1 MQNQKNVYG
10 GISPMLEQMRQQSRS
25 LLIYVLFGIVI
36 AVFIINFGPQSP
48 RSCGGRGGQGAVE
61 GARVK
66 GRLLTQQDYMYGLMM
81 VGAQNIPPQ
90 RAKLMRLHETVMDML
105 IDREIMA
112 SEAERTG
119 FRVSDE
125 EVEDFLGESKIIG
138 LGREQKATIFDHDGK
153 FSYENF
159 RKFVQY
165 QMGMTPRSFIEE
177 QRREMLANRM
187 RDSLRAGVAVSPA
200 EVKAEWLRQ
209 ADQVNVEY
217 LRFPVHRY
225 EAELELRPEE
235 IAKYAAAN
243 GPALKQLYDER
254 KAALY
259 EKQPKQRHL
268 RQILVKLEAEPT
280 EADLAAAQKRAD
292 GLAARIRKGEA
303 FAKVAKAASD
313 DERSKSRG
321 GDLGWQRVGG
331 TMLDPAVDAKV
342 AAAKDGELV
351 GPLKT
356 PSGFVLAMAEATRE
370 GDIDFDAVKLELAES
385 KLREEKS
392 RAQAKGAAEAAVAKS
407 KAAPAKTLQELYPA
421 PEEGQEGSAVAQ
433 GTHAEETGL
442 FSRQGTTVPGVGK
455 APALLKAV
463 FALTDEAPLAG
474 PLEELGSFIVVKL
487 KERKQPDL
495 AEFEK
500 HKVGLIA
507 DAAKR
512 KGSLVV
518 LEWALARCR
527 EARDAKQIEVN
538 TDLLRY
544 EGGPEGA
551 IRYEPCTPPQMR

>member
-1 MQNQKNVYG
+1 
-10 GISPMLEQMRQQSRS
+10 MLEQMRQQSRS
-25 LLIYVLFGIVI
+25 LLIYVLFGVII

-48 RSCGGRGGQGAVE
+48 SSCSGKRGRIQQSNLE

-66 GRLLTQQDYMYGLMM
+66 GHLLGRQDYLYGMM
-81 VGAQNIPPQ
+81 IVGAQNIPPQ
-90 RAKLMRLHETVMDML
+90 RAKMMRLHETIMDML

-112 SEAERTG
+112 SEAERAG

-125 EVEDFLGESKIIG
+125 EVEDFLGESKLIG
-138 LGREQKATIFDHDGK
+138 LGREQKATIFDDGGK
-153 FSYENF
+153 FSYEHF

-165 QMGMTPRSFIEE
+165 QMGMTPRGFIEE

-200 EVKAEWLRQ
+200 EVKEEWTRQ

-217 LRFPVHRY
+217 LRFPVHRF
-225 EAELELRPEE
+225 ESELDLRPEE

-243 GPALKQLYDER
+243 EEALKKVYDER
-254 KAALY
+254 KGAY

-268 RQILVKLEAEPT
+268 RQILVKLDVEPT
-280 EADLAAAQKRAD
+280 ETDVAAAQKKAD

-303 FAKVAKAASD
+303 FAKVAKVASQ
-313 DERSKSRG
+313 DERTRGRG

-342 AAAKDGELV
+342 ASAKDGELV
-351 GPLKT
+351 GPVKT
-356 PSGFVLAMAEATRE
+356 ASGFVLAIAEATRE
-370 GDIDFDAVKLELAES
+370 GTIDFAAAKLELAES

-392 RAQAKGAAEAAVAKS
+392 RAQAKAEADAALAKI
-407 KAAPAKTLQELYPA
+407 KAAPSKSLKDLYPA
-421 PEEGQEGSAVAQ
+421 PEESEVAAGPVK

-442 FSRQGTTVPGVGK
+442 FPRHGSTVAAIGK
-455 APALLKAV
+455 APILAKAI
-463 FALTDEAPLAG
+463 FALTQDAPLAG
-474 PLEELGSFIVVKL
+474 PIEEMGSFIVVKL
-487 KERKQPDL
+487 KERKEPDL

-500 HKVGLIA
+500 NKIGLIE

-512 KGSLVV
+512 KGSMVV
-518 LEWALARCR
+518 MEWALERCR

-538 TDLLRY
+538 ADLLRY

-551 IRYEPCTPPQMR
+551 IQYEPCTPPQF

>member
-1 MQNQKNVYG
+1 
-10 GISPMLEQMRQQSRS
+10 MLEQMRQQSRS

-48 RSCGGRGGQGAVE
+48 GGCDRRKSAQPSIE

-66 GRLLTQQDYMYGLMM
+66 DHQLSRQDYMYGMMM

-90 RAKLMRLHETVMDML
+90 RAKMMRLHETVMDML

-112 SEAERTG
+112 SEAERAG

-138 LGREQKATIFDHDGK
+138 LGREQKATVFDQDGK

-159 RKFVQY
+159 RKFAQF
-165 QMGMTPRSFIEE
+165 QMGMTPRGFIEE

-200 EVKAEWLRQ
+200 EVKEEWMRQ

-217 LRFPVHRY
+217 LRFPTHRY
-225 EAELELRPEE
+225 ESELEFRPEE
-235 IAKYAAAN
+235 IAKFAAAN
-243 GPALKQLYDER
+243 DEVLKKLYDER

-259 EKQPKQRHL
+259 EKQPKQRRL
-268 RQILVKLEAEPT
+268 RQILVKLDVEPT
-280 EADLAAAQKRAD
+280 ETDLATALKKANA
-292 GLAARIRKGEA
+292 LAARIAKGEA
-303 FAKVAKAASD
+303 FAKVAKAGSE
-313 DERSKSRG
+313 DERTKARG
-321 GDLGWQRVGG
+321 GDLGWQRAGSS
-331 TMLDPAVDAKV
+331 MLDPAVDAKV
-342 AAAKDGELV
+342 ASAKDGELV
-351 GPLKT
+351 GPVKT
-356 PSGFVLAMAEATRE
+356 ASGFVLALAEATRE
-370 GDIDFDAVKLELAES
+370 GTIAFEATKLELAES

-392 RAQAKGAAEAAVAKS
+392 RAQAKAEADAALAKI
-407 KAAPAKTLQELYPA
+407 KTASGKSLKDLYPA
-421 PEEGQEGSAVAQ
+421 PEEGEAATGKAMAA
-433 GTHAEETGL
+433 HAEETGL
-442 FSRQGTTVPGVGK
+442 FSRRGSTVAAIGK
-455 APALLKAV
+455 APTLAKAI
-463 FALTDEAPLAG
+463 FALTQDQPIAG
-474 PLEELGSFIVVKL
+474 PIEELGSFIVVKL
-487 KERKQPDL
+487 KERKDPDM

-500 HKVGLIA
+500 HKVGLIE

-512 KGSLVV
+512 KGAAVVMEWSLD
-518 LEWALARCR
+518 RCR

-551 IRYEPCTPPQMR
+551 VQYEPCTPPQMF